1 MSMEQYA
8 RLRGAAWK
16 ALTRTMDRLSAEA
29 SDRGLTEDKLEA
41 LLSDES

>member
-8 RLRGAAWK
+8 RLRGAAWD
-16 ALTRTMDRLSAEA
+16 ALAKTMDRLSTEA
-29 SDRGLTEDKLEA
+29 AGRGLTEDKLEA